1 MDLKYLRFSAFNKL
15 KKPFSTWARL
25 RRMEQ
30 LVGMFNLRP
39 GMCVLDL
46 GGTPDIWSYPCIPAL
61 NVTILNLPGH
71 IKKTAASRHNLR
83 YIEGDGCNVEGVGDQ
98 SFDFVFSNSVIEH
111 VGGPERRR
119 AFANEIRRIGRA
131 YWVQTPSIWFPIE
144 AHNGMPFWWA
154 YPQSVRQA
162 LIERWRKNLPEWT
175 EMVEGTTVVKRSELE
190 SLFPEARIIV
200 ERVLD
205 IPKSYSA
212 VYAPRAAG
220 TSDRL
225 H

>member
-1 MDLKYLRFSAFNKL
+1 MDLKYLRFTAFNKL
-15 KKPFSTWARL
+15 KKPFSDWARL
-25 RRMEQ
+25 HRMEQ
-30 LVGMFNLRP
+30 LVSIFNLRP

-61 NVTILNLPGH
+61 NVTILNLPGS
-71 IKKTAASRHNLR
+71 IKRTAASRHNLR
-83 YIEGDGCNVEGVGDQ
+83 YIEGDGCNVVGIGDQ

-119 AFANEIRRIGRA
+119 AFANEIRRIGRS

-144 AHNGMPFWWA
+144 AHNGMPFWWF
-154 YPQSVRQA
+154 YPQSVRRA
-162 LIERWRKNLPEWT
+162 FIAGWRKKLPAWT
-175 EMVEGTTVVKRSELE
+175 EMVEGTTIVRRSELE
-190 SLFPEARIIV
+190 SLFPEATVIV
-200 ERVLD
+200 ERVLG

-212 VYAPRAAG
+212 VNAPQAAR
-220 TSDRL
+220 TAARL